1 MVRHLALGCCILSA
15 VAGIIRAFWPENGFA
30 PVINAVLALYI
41 VSAGLQMIRGT
52 NWSDLVRQLYELP
65 GSVQADAQDYPE
77 YGRTVGLSAS
87 VQAVRQVLEDAEIS
101 AAVSLENDTCHV
113 ELVHEEDLAK
123 AESILATSCGE
134 LPYEIEVGGDAP

>member
-15 VAGIIRAFWPENGFA
+15 VAGIVRAFWPENGFT

-52 NWSDLVRQLYELP
+52 NWSDLVGQLYALP
-65 GSVQADAQDYPE
+65 ETAQADTQGYPE
-77 YGRTVGLSAS
+77 YGRAVGISAS
-87 VQAVRQVLEDAEIS
+87 VQAVRQVLEDAEIGAS
-101 AAVSLENDTCHV
+101 VSLENNTCHV
-113 ELVHEEDLAK
+113 QLVHEEDLAK